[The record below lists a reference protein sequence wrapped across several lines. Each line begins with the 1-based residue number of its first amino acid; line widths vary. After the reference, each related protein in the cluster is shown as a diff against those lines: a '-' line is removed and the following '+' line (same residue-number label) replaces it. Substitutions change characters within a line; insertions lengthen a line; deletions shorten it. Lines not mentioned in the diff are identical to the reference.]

1 MQFIKK
7 SVKKLWHPENKK
19 LIIKYIII
27 SVISYGFVFGGLLLL
42 VDYFKTD
49 KSLAFLIIYGL
60 NYLLLYVIQ
69 LKFLFNTEHH
79 IKKLLRFIGSI
90 LVFYFLANVLYN
102 IGLHFKINYLI
113 ATTITIAVLMPFRFF
128 ISKRVVYKD

>member
-1 MQFIKK
+1 MQLITKAINAI
-7 SVKKLWHPENKK
+7 LHPENKK

-27 SVISYGFVFGGLLLL
+27 SMLSYGFVFGGLIIL

-60 NYLLLYVIQ
+60 NYLLLYYVQ

-102 IGLHFKINYLI
+102 LGLHFKINYLVS
-113 ATTITIAVLMPFRFF
+113 TTITIAVLMPFRFF
-128 ISKRVVYKD
+128 ISKRVVYKE

>member
-1 MQFIKK
+1 MQLITKAINAI
-7 SVKKLWHPENKK
+7 LHPENKK

-27 SVISYGFVFGGLLLL
+27 SMLSYGFVFGGLFIL

-60 NYLLLYVIQ
+60 NYLLLYYVQ

-102 IGLHFKINYLI
+102 LGLHFKINYLVS
-113 ATTITIAVLMPFRFF
+113 TTITIAVLMPFRFF
-128 ISKRVVYKD
+128 ISKRVVYKE